1 MPQRLELLPSAR
13 RAVAAAGLLAAV
25 LLAGCATTPPP
36 AARLGLKLAPQALGE
51 SISVQQH
58 LRVERNGRSDELDVA
73 LEVDA
78 AHIELVGLAL
88 GQRVLSLSYDGR
100 DMKTWRHLMLPAQ
113 VKAEDVLED
122 VQLTLWPAAAL
133 RAALPAGWQIE
144 EDAQRRILS
153 LNGETIM
160 RIDYSAPQRWLG
172 TVVLENL
179 RYKYRLTIESA
190 PAEEGQP

>member
-1 MPQRLELLPSAR
+1 MPQRLEFLPRAR
-13 RAVAAAGLLAAV
+13 RAVAAAGMLAAV

-58 LRVERNGRSDELDVA
+58 LRVERKGRSDELDVA

-88 GQRVLSLSYDGR
+88 GQRVLSLSYDGKE
-100 DMKTWRHLMLPAQ
+100 MKTWRHLMLPAQ

-122 VQLTLWPAAAL
+122 VQLTLWPAEAL

-144 EDAQRRILS
+144 ERAQRRTLS

-160 RIDYSAPQRWLG
+160 RIEYSAPQRWLG

-179 RYKYRLTIESA
+179 RYHYRLTIESA